1 LLAVLGAP
9 IAFLALQ
16 AVWNSLWYGGALSF
30 PIAMALIAVPAV
42 LMGFYLMLAPHAAQR
57 RARDTVILIT
67 DRRLMTIS
75 LSGKPI
81 RTLPASVIL
90 GVERRKVERGYGTLE
105 VRHEAADPGRGDT
118 AETILA
124 GIDDVLEAETAIRRL
139 STERSVTLIEP
150 VH

>member
-1 LLAVLGAP
+1 MSGLLRLNEPARQAVVKALMPAEPIIFVTAPDPREAARGAWPTAAAGGLLAVLGAP

-30 PIAMALIAVPAV
+30 PIARALTAFPAV

-75 LSGKPI
+75 LSGKPM
-81 RTLPASVIL
+81 RTLPAGVIL
-90 GVERRKVERGYGTLE
+90 GVER
-105 VRHEAADPGRGDT
+105 
-118 AETILA
+118 
-124 GIDDVLEAETAIRRL
+124 
-139 STERSVTLIEP
+139 
-150 VH
+150 